1 MAKQGTRLNPMTSE
15 IPKVLSSTLVL
26 PFLGRREYLHG
37 TTLYRSLRALAP
49 EDAEVCF
56 RISKIIKTNV
66 IRICDP
72 KKNVKFAARLDW
84 KSGSELKTL
93 AVEMLNSQL
102 PILREEYDETSIL
115 QNAKIKD
122 GTANLLERSPFDVI
136 ATAVPLFKEIL
147 KVNQAVNT
155 SGQWMFSRLD
165 TLRGESSVSFPLKV
179 CLESIR
185 RGSLAKASVF
195 VTNSHWADLYFS
207 WVSVEAYSARQ
218 GS

>member
-1 MAKQGTRLNPMTSE
+1 M
-15 IPKVLSSTLVL
+15 
-26 PFLGRREYLHG
+26 RRCNG
-37 TTLYRSLRALAP
+37 TTLYRSLRPFAP
-49 EDAEVCF
+49 DDAKVCF

-72 KKNVKFAARLDW
+72 KKDGKFVARLDW

-93 AVEMLNSQL
+93 AVETLNAQL
-102 PILREEYDETSIL
+102 PILREEYDETSIM
-115 QNAKIKD
+115 QNVRITD
-122 GTANLLERSPFDVI
+122 GTAILLERSPFDVI

-147 KVNQAVNT
+147 RVNEVVNT

-165 TLRGESSVSFPLKV
+165 TLRGQSSESFPLKV

-185 RGSLAKASVF
+185 RGSLAKASIF

-207 WVSVEAYSARQ
+207 WVSVEAYSGSQ
-218 GS
+218 GN